1 MIKRRSW
8 PGAAV
13 IVLLCFLG
21 FLLGA
26 CGKKAPPKPPVKK
39 ELPRVNDL
47 QAVVEA
53 SGVRLTWTIGTASKD
68 VVGFNV
74 YRSKPRPEVS
84 DCPGCTRDF
93 ELITSVKVKTKESR
107 FQVVD
112 PYIEGKG
119 RFYYQVVPFDQRDRT
134 GPDSNEARVLVE

>member
-8 PGAAV
+8 PHAAA

-53 SGVRLTWTIGTASKD
+53 SGVRLTWTIGAADKD
-68 VVGFNV
+68 IVGFNV
-74 YRSKPRPEVS
+74 SRSKPRPEVS

-93 ELITSVKVKTKESR
+93 ELITSVKVKAGESR

-119 RFYYQVVPFDQRDRT
+119 RFYYRVVPFDKRDRV

>member
-1 MIKRRSW
+1 MIMRGSW
-8 PGAAV
+8 PQAAV
-13 IVLLCFLG
+13 IVLLFFLG
-21 FLLGA
+21 FLFGA
-26 CGKKAPPKPPVKK
+26 CGKKAPPKPPLQKKLPQVK
-39 ELPRVNDL
+39 DL
-47 QAVVEA
+47 RAVVEA
-53 SGVRLTWTIGTASKD
+53 SGVRLTWTIGEADKD

-93 ELITSVKVKTKESR
+93 ELITSLKVKKGESR
-107 FQVVD
+107 FQAVD

-119 RFYYQVVPFDQRDRT
+119 RFYYQVVPFDKRDRA

>member
-8 PGAAV
+8 PRAAV

-93 ELITSVKVKTKESR
+93 ELITSVKVKTGESR

>member
-1 MIKRRSW
+1 MMRSW
-8 PGAAV
+8 PRAEV
-13 IVLLCFLG
+13 TVLLLFLG

-26 CGKKAPPKPPVKK
+26 CGKKAPPKPPFKE
-39 ELPRVNDL
+39 ELPKVKDL
-47 QAVVEA
+47 RAVVEA
-53 SGVRLTWTIGTASKD
+53 SGVRLTWTLAKADKD
-68 VVGFNV
+68 ITGFNV

-93 ELITSVKVKTKESR
+93 ELITSIKVKKDELR

-119 RFYYQVVPFDQRDRT
+119 RFYYQVVPFDKLDRA
-134 GPDSNEARVLVE
+134 GPESNEARVLVE

>member
-1 MIKRRSW
+1 M
-8 PGAAV
+8 
-13 IVLLCFLG
+13 
-21 FLLGA
+21 LGA

-53 SGVRLTWTIGTASKD
+53 SGVRLTWTIGAANKD
-68 VVGFNV
+68 AIGFNV
-74 YRSKPRPEVS
+74 YRSKPRPQVS

-93 ELITSVKVKTKESR
+93 ELITSVKVKTGESR

-119 RFYYQVVPFDQRDRT
+119 RFYYRVVPFDKRDRA
-134 GPDSNEARVLVE
+134 GHDSNEARVLIE

>member
-53 SGVRLTWTIGTASKD
+53 SGVRLTWTIGAADKD
-68 VVGFNV
+68 IVGFNV
-74 YRSKPRPEVS
+74 SRSKPRPEVS
-84 DCPGCTRDF
+84 DCPGCTREF
-93 ELITSVKVKTKESR
+93 ELITSVKVKAGESR

-119 RFYYQVVPFDQRDRT
+119 RFYYRVVPFDKRDRV

>member
-8 PGAAV
+8 PHAAV

-53 SGVRLTWTIGTASKD
+53 SGVRLTWTIGAADKD
-68 VVGFNV
+68 IVGFNV
-74 YRSKPRPEVS
+74 SRSKPRPEVS

-93 ELITSVKVKTKESR
+93 ELITSVKVKAGESR

-119 RFYYQVVPFDQRDRT
+119 RFYYRVVPFDKRDRA
-134 GPDSNEARVLVE
+134 GPDSNEAKVLVE

>member
-1 MIKRRSW
+1 MMRSLLRA
-8 PGAAV
+8 GA
-13 IVLLCFLG
+13 IVFLLFLG

-26 CGKKAPPKPPVKK
+26 CGKKGPPKPPLKE
-39 ELPRVNDL
+39 ELPRVRDL

-53 SGVRLTWTIGTASKD
+53 SGVRLNWTIAKVNQD
-68 VVGFNV
+68 IKGFNV

-93 ELITSVKVKTKESR
+93 ELITSIKVKRGELQY
-107 FQVVD
+107 QVVD

-119 RFYYQVVPFDQRDRT
+119 RFYYQVVPFDKRDRA
-134 GPDSNEARVLVE
+134 GPESNEAGVLVE

>member
-1 MIKRRSW
+1 MMRRSW

-13 IVLLCFLG
+13 IVLLLFLG
-21 FLLGA
+21 FLPGA
-26 CGKKAPPKPPVKK
+26 CGKKAPPKPPFKKQLPKVK
-39 ELPRVNDL
+39 DL
-47 QAVVEA
+47 RAVAEA
-53 SGVRLTWTIGTASKD
+53 SGVRLTWTIAKADKD

-93 ELITSVKVKTKESR
+93 ELITSIKAESGELR

-119 RFYYQVVPFDQRDRT
+119 RFYYQVVPFDKRDRA
-134 GPDSNEARVLVE
+134 GPESNEARVLVE